1 VSAARP
7 VRPWIVHAL
16 LALAVLFVYAP
27 VRHFPFVVYDDKA
40 YVSENPAV
48 LGGLSGEGVAW
59 AFTHSAQ
66 GNYVPLAWLSHML
79 DVELFGL
86 DAGAHHAVNVLLHLA
101 STLLLFEVLRRASGG
116 LWPSA
121 FAAAVFGVHPTH
133 VESVA
138 WVSERRD
145 VLSGLF
151 FVLSLGAYASWTRA
165 GGVLRY
171 AALVVCFTLGL
182 LAKPML
188 VTLPCLLLL
197 LDLWPLR
204 RTGRGVA
211 RLVLEKVPLLLPAAA
226 VAALALSTQQQAMPS
241 LVQLPLGARLAGASV
256 AYAAYLRDMLWPRH
270 LAVFHPLDLDVPPGR
285 ALAAALLVA
294 ALSAGALLAWRRRPW
309 LTVGWLWFVGM
320 LVPVIGLVQVGSQS
334 MADRYLY
341 LPGIGLAVALAWGG
355 AELAAARPRARR
367 ALAGVAL
374 LGLAACLLL
383 ARAQVHTWRDS
394 VALFEH
400 ARALTG
406 GNAVV
411 ELNLGEAYED
421 AGDAER
427 ALAHYERALH
437 WQPGAR
443 GAHTRIGAILARR
456 GEIERASRHLLL
468 ALRLDPA
475 DAQAHVELGT
485 LLLRTGQ
492 LEAAQASLER
502 ALELEPGNAA
512 ARYRLAELRALAG
525 EEQAAAALFAEA
537 LAARPPARDAPL
549 ADKNPA
555 VLVALAAGCAEAGR
569 PEAAERWAARALTLA
584 RLAGQRELVTRLEA
598 DLARYRAAPR

>member
-1 VSAARP
+1 VSAAGP
-7 VRPWIVHAL
+7 VRPWVVHAV
-16 LALAVLFVYAP
+16 LAVGVLFVYAP

-48 LGGLSGEGVAW
+48 LGGLTGEGVVW

-138 WVSERRD
+138 WVAERRD
-145 VLSGLF
+145 VLSGFF

-171 AALVVCFTLGL
+171 GALVVCFSLGL

-188 VTLPCLLLL
+188 VTLPFLLLL

-204 RTGRGVA
+204 RAGRGAA
-211 RLVLEKVPLLLPAAA
+211 RLVLEKLPLLLPAAA
-226 VAALALSTQQQAMPS
+226 VSALALSTQEGAMPS
-241 LVQLPLGARLAGASV
+241 LAQLPLGARLAGASL
-256 AYAAYLRDMLWPRH
+256 AYAAYLRDMLWPLD
-270 LAVFHPLDLDVPPGR
+270 LAVFHPVDLDVPPGR
-285 ALAAALLVA
+285 AVAAALLLA

-309 LTVGWLWFVGM
+309 LTVGWLWFAGM

-341 LPGIGLAVALAWGG
+341 LPGIGLSVALAWGA
-355 AELAAARPRARR
+355 AELVAARPRARR
-367 ALAGVAL
+367 ALAGAAL
-374 LGLAACLLL
+374 VWLAACLLL
-383 ARAQVHTWRDS
+383 ARAQVHSWRDS

-400 ARALTG
+400 ARAVTG
-406 GNAVV
+406 SNVVV

-443 GAHTRIGAILARR
+443 GAHTRSGAILARR
-456 GEIERASRHLLL
+456 GELERASRHLLL
-468 ALRLDPA
+468 ALRLDPG

-485 LLLRTGQ
+485 LLMRTGQ
-492 LEAAQASLER
+492 LEAAEDSLAR
-502 ALELEPGNAA
+502 ALELEPANAE
-512 ARYRLAELRALAG
+512 ARYRMAELRALAG
-525 EEQAAAALFAEA
+525 QDEAAEALFAAALD
-537 LAARPPARDAPL
+537 ARPPARDAPV
-549 ADKNPA
+549 ADKHAA
-555 VLVALAAGCAEAGR
+555 VLAALAAGCAEAGR

-584 RLAGQRELVTRLEA
+584 RLAGQHELVARLEA

>member
-1 VSAARP
+1 MSAPRTL
-7 VRPWIVHAL
+7 RPWAVHAL
-16 LALAVLFVYAP
+16 LAAGVLFVYAP
-27 VRHFPFVVYDDKA
+27 VRHFPFVVLDDKA

-138 WVSERRD
+138 WVAERRD
-145 VLSGLF
+145 VLSGLL
-151 FVLSLGAYASWTRA
+151 FVLSLGAYVSWTRA
-165 GGVLRY
+165 GGWLRY
-171 AALVVCFTLGL
+171 AALLVCFSLGL

-204 RTGRGVA
+204 RAGRGAA
-211 RLVLEKVPLLLPAAA
+211 RLVLEKLPLLLPAAG
-226 VAALALSTQQQAMPS
+226 VSALALSTQEQAMPS
-241 LVQLPLGARLAGASV
+241 LAQLPLGTRLAGAFV
-256 AYAAYLRDMLWPRH
+256 AYAGYLRDTLWPLD
-270 LAVFHPLDLDVPPGR
+270 LAVFHPLDLDVPAGR
-285 ALAAALLVA
+285 AVGAALLVA

-309 LTVGWLWFVGM
+309 LTLGWLWFAGM

-341 LPGIGLAVALAWGG
+341 LPGIGLTVALAWGA
-355 AELAAARPRARR
+355 AELVAGRPQARR
-367 ALAGVAL
+367 ALAGAAL
-374 LGLAACLLL
+374 LWLAACLLL

-394 VALFEH
+394 IALFDH
-400 ARALTG
+400 AREVTG
-406 GNAVV
+406 GNVVV

-421 AGDAER
+421 AGDTES

-456 GEIERASRHLLL
+456 GELERAFRHLLL
-468 ALRLDPA
+468 AVRLDPL
-475 DAQAHVELGT
+475 DAAAHVELGT
-485 LLLRTGQ
+485 LLLRTGR
-492 LEAAQASLER
+492 LEAAQAALAR
-502 ALELEPGNAA
+502 ALELEPGNAS
-512 ARYRLAELRALAG
+512 ARYRMAELRALG
-525 EEQAAAALFAEA
+525 GDIQAAAALFAEA
-537 LAARPPARDAPL
+537 LAARPPARDAPV
-549 ADKNPA
+549 ADKHPA

-569 PEAAERWAARALTLA
+569 PAAAERWAARALSLA
-584 RLAGQRELVTRLEA
+584 RLAGEAELVARLEA